1 MRTGARSFT
10 RILSNPNRV
19 KQRHKRFTPGVQM
32 EEHDPSG
39 QQRED
44 DNPINTYTASL
55 QNAGCVKCRGWAEE
69 AGQGLGGN

>member
-1 MRTGARSFT
+1 
-10 RILSNPNRV
+10 
-19 KQRHKRFTPGVQM
+19 M

-39 QQRED
+39 QQREE

-69 AGQGLGGN
+69 PGKVWGATETEINVLGRLN